1 MVVRQA
7 AGATRPAVV
16 TGNAD
21 ADADI
26 AAFYEAKEKLMKARM
41 SMSASREGSLA

>member
-1 MVVRQA
+1 MWQA

-41 SMSASREGSLA
+41 SLSVSCDRSLA